1 MSDRVSI
8 ADSIRYGRYK
18 AYLPNA
24 NRIADLVTKAMPHAR
39 KMLVLP
45 EHIVFHI
52 RPLGGKYNGVYMN
65 FFNKVELEV
74 RRTNLGSILETIMHE
89 LVHAEQFHQGRLKLK
104 SGMYHWNDVAHK
116 VGNDTYAKYRARP
129 WEAEAFERQDQLAVA
144 VALKMAEESN
154 VDVSDIRAKYATEIK
169 RVEETCLSK

>member
-1 MSDRVSI
+1 MVDRVTI

-18 AYLPNA
+18 AYIGNA
-24 NRIADLVTKAMPHAR
+24 NRIADLITKVLPHAR
-39 KMLVLP
+39 KLLDLP
-45 EHIVFHI
+45 EHLVYHI

-65 FFNKVELEV
+65 FFSKIELEV

-104 SGMYHWNDVAHK
+104 SGMYHWHDAPHK

-129 WEAEAFERQDQLAVA
+129 WEAEAFERQADL
-144 VALKMAEESN
+144 ALKVTLMIAKESG
-154 VDVSDIRAKYATEIK
+154 VDITDLRVKYANEIK
-169 RVEETCLSK
+169 RVEEAACL

>member
-1 MSDRVSI
+1 MADRVTI

-18 AYLPNA
+18 AYKGNA
-24 NRIADLVTKAMPHAR
+24 DSIAELIAKALPHAR
-39 KMLVLP
+39 KLLDLP
-45 EHIVFHI
+45 EHLVYHI

-65 FFNKVELEV
+65 FFSKIELEV

-104 SGMYHWNDVAHK
+104 SGMYHWHDEPHK

-129 WEAEAFERQDQLAVA
+129 WEAEAFERQSDL
-144 VALKMAEESN
+144 ALKVSLMIAKESG
-154 VDVSDIRAKYATEIK
+154 VDISDLRTKYVDEIK
-169 RVEETCLSK
+169 KIEDLAACL